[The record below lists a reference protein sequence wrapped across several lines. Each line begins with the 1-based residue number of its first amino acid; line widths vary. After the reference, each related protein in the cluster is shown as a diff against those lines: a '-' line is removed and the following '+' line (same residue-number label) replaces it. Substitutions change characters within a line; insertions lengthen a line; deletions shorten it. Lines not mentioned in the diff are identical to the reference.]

1 MTTAMLAAAIVATCG
16 STAVLAQE
24 QARGEINDRLR
35 ACGALSG
42 MTEQLQCFNAIV
54 DSLGPSSAATEVAS
68 TVAAVAKTPIASATA
83 STATASTASATAAS
97 KQTAVATVSATVS
110 ATVATATGE
119 ESTTVNVSAPAAVN
133 TAEVVTTPATAE
145 DSFGLETVQ
154 AKTAPK
160 KEEQK
165 KAEIQSIRATIV
177 SAWVTADK
185 RFEARLD
192 NGQVWRETARTRR
205 NRLPKEGSTV
215 VISKGAFGSYK
226 MKFGN
231 DNRLAAVRRTQ

>member
-68 TVAAVAKTPIASATA
+68 TVAAVAKTPIAS
-83 STATASTASATAAS
+83 ATASTASATAAS